1 LQTADVVIIGG
12 GVIGCL
18 TARAL
23 SRYQLRILLIEKE
36 SDIGASTSAANSALV
51 HPGYDPVPGTLKAKL
66 NVAANPMWDEL
77 ATDLQFDFS
86 RSGDYVVAIGNEELP
101 ELERLMKQGK
111 QNGVP
116 GMQIISAEEMRRRE
130 PGINP
135 LISGAL
141 WASTGGICD
150 TFGVTLSAA
159 ENAVQN
165 GLQFLLN
172 TSFEDFIFRDEQI
185 IGVKTNHGDI
195 ACRWVVN
202 AAGLYADEVMHKAG
216 VRLEFKITPRRGEY
230 FILDRVD
237 MIIHTVVFPVPTA
250 VSKGILVAAT
260 VHENTLIGPNAQD
273 IVDKENKTNSP
284 EGMQEVLTGAQKLFP
299 AITPRS
305 VIAQFAGLRAGGNA
319 ACEDA
324 SVNYHNDFIIEI
336 PTRVRGL
343 VNLGGIESPGLTCA
357 PAIANRVVELLKD
370 AGENLVERK
379 EWNPIRLARPRFRKL
394 NNDQRKELIYRDKR
408 YGRMV
413 CRCENVTEGEIVA
426 EIHSPI
432 PATTYDAIKRR
443 TWLGT
448 GRCQGGFDLPRVSA
462 ILARELGISPLKVT
476 KKGNGSEFLARLT
489 KEVETGHAS

>member
-1 LQTADVVIIGG
+1 M
-12 GVIGCL
+12 
-18 TARAL
+18 
-23 SRYQLRILLIEKE
+23 EKE
-36 SDIGASTSAANSALV
+36 SDIGSATSAANSALV
-51 HPGYDPVPGTLKAKL
+51 HPGYDPLTGTLKAKM

-77 ATDLQFDFS
+77 AADLQFDFS
-86 RSGDYVVAIGNEELP
+86 RTGDYVVAIGKEELP

-135 LISGAL
+135 LVSGAL

-150 TFGVTLSAA
+150 TLGVTLAAA

-165 GLQFLLN
+165 GLRILLN
-172 TSFEDFIFRDEQI
+172 TSFENFIFKDKQI
-185 IGVKTNHGDI
+185 IGVKTNRGEFS
-195 ACRWVVN
+195 CRWVVN
-202 AAGLYADEVMHKAG
+202 AAGLYSDEIMHKAG
-216 VRLEFKITPRRGEY
+216 VRPEFKITPRRGEY
-230 FILDRVD
+230 FILDRAE
-237 MIIHTVVFPVPTA
+237 MTIHTVVFPVPTA

-273 IVDKENKTNSP
+273 IEDKENKTNSL

-336 PTRVRGL
+336 PTHVRGL

-357 PAIANRVVELLKD
+357 PAIANRVVELIKD
-370 AGENLVERK
+370 AGEKLVEKK
-379 EWNPIRLARPRFRKL
+379 EWNPIRPARPRFRHL
-394 NNDQRKELIYRDKR
+394 DNEQRKALIRKDER
-408 YGRMV
+408 YGRV
-413 CRCENVTEGEIVA
+413 ICRCENVTEGEIVA
-426 EIHSPI
+426 EIHASI
-432 PATTYDAIKRR
+432 PATTYDSIKRR

-448 GRCQGGFDLPRVSA
+448 GRCQGGFDLPRVTA

-489 KEVETGHAS
+489 KEVETGNAS